1 MIMKFKILRE
11 NHYNGSNEHIKTIY
25 RVKRQKSFFGFTY
38 WRYEHDRHSSMAG
51 NIYVKWQSET
61 LEEIEEMLQK
71 RIDDIL
77 ETKRTTTVSVE
88 TDFIKEVTV

>member
-1 MIMKFKILRE
+1 MKFRIIKE
-11 NHYNGSNEHIKTIY
+11 NHYNGSNECFKSMF
-25 RVKRQKSFFGFTY
+25 RVKRQKSFLGINY
-38 WRYEHDRHSSMAG
+38 WKYEYDKHCSMSG
-51 NIYVKWQSET
+51 SVFVKWQSET